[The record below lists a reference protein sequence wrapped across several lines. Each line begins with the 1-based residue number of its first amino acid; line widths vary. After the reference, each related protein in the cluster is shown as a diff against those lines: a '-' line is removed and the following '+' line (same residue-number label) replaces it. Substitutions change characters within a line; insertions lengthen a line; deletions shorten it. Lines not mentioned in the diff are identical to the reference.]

1 MGTINPSL
9 EQAYLQTFEKN
20 FKRCIQQTDSRFLS
34 TPAIEHVGIKGI
46 SNSPRFGKT
55 ELVEVTGQ
63 RNPEKQYTQA
73 SIDNRKAQARRFT
86 RTYLFD
92 NYDKAVNFICDPTGN
107 MYQELDSAKVRCTD
121 RVIAAAAGSP
131 VVMGR
136 PDSAGVEVSPEDD
149 GVLYIDGTSN
159 FDYSHVVTPAIRNFI
174 NNDIND
180 QNQFT
185 MAITGSEHESLMND
199 EKFIN
204 SHYNGARVIEE
215 GKIRKASPFDIVLFA
230 GTDNG
235 VIQVDDPILPEE
247 NGIRKNLILAPRAIA
262 FAVEVGYLGID
273 KSAKHVNSYEVTIDV
288 WFKAR
293 RNDGKLVQIIKSTI

>member
-1 MGTINPSL
+1 MGTVNPSL
-9 EQAYLQTFEKN
+9 EQAYLQTFENN

-34 TPAIEHVGIKGI
+34 TPAIQHMGIKGI
-46 SNSPRFGKT
+46 SNISRFGKT

-63 RNPEKQYTQA
+63 RNPEKQYTQM
-73 SIDNRKAQARRFT
+73 SNDNRKSKSRRFT

-92 NYDKAVNFICDPTGN
+92 KYDHAVNFVCDPTGN
-107 MYQELDSAKVRCTD
+107 MYQELDSAKNRCTD
-121 RVIAAAAGSP
+121 RVISDAARGS
-131 VVMGR
+131 VIMGR
-136 PDSAGVEVSPEDD
+136 PDEAGVEVSAADD

-185 MAITGSEHESLMND
+185 LAITGSEHESLMND

-204 SHYNGARVIEE
+204 SHYNGSKVIET
-215 GKIRKASPFDIVLFA
+215 GKVRKASPFDIVLFA

-235 VIQVDDPILPEE
+235 VIQVDDPVLKEQ
-247 NGIRKNLILAPRAIA
+247 NGIRENLILAPHSIA
-262 FAVEVGYLGID
+262 FAVELGYLGID
-273 KSAKHVNSYEVTIDV
+273 KSTKHVNSYEVTIDV
-288 WFKAR
+288 WFKATR
-293 RNDGKLVQIIKSTI
+293 LDGKLVQIVKSTI